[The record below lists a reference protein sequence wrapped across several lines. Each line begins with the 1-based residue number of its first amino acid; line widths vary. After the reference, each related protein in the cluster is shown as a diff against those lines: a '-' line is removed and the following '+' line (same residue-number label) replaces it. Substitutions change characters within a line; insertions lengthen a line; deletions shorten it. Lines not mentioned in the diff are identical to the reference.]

1 MDLITLIGGCKEA
14 NHRNPTDGYERMGTM
29 AYGIFMLVVGLTKSD
44 AVIGEYPVTV
54 FILLPFATSNCLE
67 KG

>member
-1 MDLITLIGGCKEA
+1 MGLIDLIGGCKEA
-14 NHRNPTDGYERMGTM
+14 NHRNPTNGYESMCSM
-29 AYGIFMLVVGLTKSD
+29 AHRILMLVKGFTKSD

-54 FILLPFATSNCLE
+54 LILLPFATSNGLE